1 MIARR
6 KMKKTLLLLF
16 IILLSFQFSNADS
29 PVKKVYVTSNIN
41 PRPPVIDGKLDDPV
55 WDKVAWAGDF
65 IQRSP
70 DEGKEPSQATMFKI
84 LYCERNVYIAI
95 KAFDNE
101 PEKIERRMARR
112 DNLEGDYVEVH
123 LDSYF
128 DHRTAFGFMVNAAGV
143 KGDVVI
149 SNDGDSWDD
158 TWDPIWYVKTYT
170 DEQGWAAEMRI
181 PLSQLRYGKKLDQ
194 IWGLQV
200 IRWLHRK
207 QETSN
212 WQLIP
217 QKASGWVSRFG
228 ELQGIKGLKAQ
239 RQIELTPYTV
249 GKTQRFEREEG
260 NPFATGS
267 LSNLYGGVDGK
278 IGLTSDLTM
287 DFTINP
293 DFGQVEADPSVVNLT
308 AFETYYSEKRP
319 FFIEGRNILS
329 FQIMGGDG
337 SFSRDNLFYSRR
349 IGRSPQY
356 EPDTEDEE
364 YLDMPENTT
373 IFGAFKITGKTKKG
387 ISIGIIDS
395 ITAKESAQLS
405 YLGERREL
413 VVEPMTNYFGL
424 RLQKDYNE
432 GNTILGGMVTAT
444 NRSIKDEELNFLH
457 DAAYTGGFDFTH
469 RWNKKKYYF
478 SLNTVFSLVRGS
490 KEAILNTQESPA
502 RYFQR
507 PDTDHVRVD
516 PDRTSLS
523 GHGGTLN
530 FGKGGSSGFRFST
543 GVTWR
548 SPGLELND
556 MGYLRRADAIMQWIW
571 ANYRISKPFSIFRE
585 ISFNFN
591 EWMGWDFGGEK
602 IFKGGNS
609 GMWGEFKNY
618 WNFSLGMNR
627 EGEGLSA
634 SSLRGG
640 PALRYPGGWN
650 GWLFINS
657 DSRKKLR
664 YFAGTYFFYG
674 DQNDSRVNGFEIG
687 ATYRPTEALSLSISP
702 SYEFNLD
709 ELQYVD
715 TLDLDS
721 GEKYIFARIDQ
732 KTVSL
737 TFRLNLSLT
746 PDLSIQFYGQ
756 PFISAGKYS
765 EFNSI
770 TDSRAK
776 EYEDRFHVF
785 KDNEIDYYPDA
796 EEYYVDENLDGV
808 ADYTFENP
816 DFNFL
821 QFRMN
826 LVVRWEYIPGSSL
839 YLVWSQG
846 RTDTSS
852 IGDFSFREGMRN
864 LFSIHPHNVF
874 LIKFSYCFQL

>member
-1 MIARR
+1 
-6 KMKKTLLLLF
+6 MKKILLF
-16 IILLSFQFSNADS
+16 LCIILLFLQFANADS

-41 PRPPVIDGKLDDPV
+41 PHPPVIDGKLDDPV
-55 WDKVAWAGDF
+55 WAKVPWAGDF
-65 IQRSP
+65 IQRNP
-70 DEGKEPSQATMFKI
+70 YEGKEPTQATAFKI
-84 LYCERNVYIAI
+84 LYDERNIYIAV
-95 KAFDNE
+95 KAYDNE
-101 PEKIERRMARR
+101 PDKIERRMSRR
-112 DNLEGDYVEVH
+112 DDLEGDWIEVH

-128 DHRTAFGFMVNAAGV
+128 DHRTAFCFMVNASGV
-143 KGDVVI
+143 KGDLVI
-149 SNDGDSWDD
+149 SDDGDDRDD
-158 TWDPIWYVKTYT
+158 TWDPIWYVKAGT
-170 DEQGWAAEMRI
+170 DEQGWSAEMRI
-181 PLSQLRYGKKLDQ
+181 PLSQLRFGKKPNQ

-200 IRWLHRK
+200 IRRLHRK

-217 QKASGWVSRFG
+217 QKKSGWVSRFG
-228 ELQGIKGLKAQ
+228 ELQGIKEIKAQ
-239 RQIELTPYTV
+239 RQVELTPYTV
-249 GKTQRFEREEG
+249 GRTQRFEREEG

-267 LSNLYGGVDGK
+267 LSNLYGGLDGK
-278 IGLTSDLTM
+278 IGLSSDLTM

-308 AFETYYSEKRP
+308 AFETYYTEKRP
-319 FFIEGRNILS
+319 FFIEGRNILN

-337 SFSRDNLFYSRR
+337 GFSKDNLFYSRR

-356 EPDTEDEE
+356 DPDTEDEE

-373 IFGAFKITGKTKKG
+373 IFGAFKITGKTKSG
-387 ISIGIIDS
+387 ISVGIIDG

-405 YLGERREL
+405 YLGQGRDQ

-432 GNTILGGMVTAT
+432 GNTIFGGMITAT
-444 NRSIKDEELNFLH
+444 NRSIKNEELNFLH
-457 DAAYTGGFDFTH
+457 DAAYSGGFDFIH
-469 RWNKKKYYF
+469 RWKKKIYYF
-478 SLNTVFSLVRGS
+478 SFKTVFSHVKGS
-490 KEAILNTQESPA
+490 KEAILRTQESSV

-507 PDTDHVRVD
+507 PDTDHVWVD

-530 FGKGGSSGFRFST
+530 FGKGGSSGFRFSG

-556 MGYLRRADAIMQWIW
+556 MGYLRRADTILQWIW
-571 ANYRISKPFSIFRE
+571 ANYRISKPFSIFRQ

-591 EWMGWDFGGEK
+591 EWMGWDFGGEQM
-602 IFKGGNS
+602 FKGGNT
-609 GMWGEFKNY
+609 GMWGELKNY

-627 EGEGLSA
+627 QGEGLST

-664 YFAGTYFFYG
+664 YSVGTFFFYG
-674 DQNDSRVNGFEIG
+674 DHDVSRMNGFEIG
-687 ATYRPTEALSLSISP
+687 ATFRPTKALSLSISP
-702 SYEFNLD
+702 SYQFSMD

-715 TLDLDS
+715 TLDLAT
-721 GEKYIFARIDQ
+721 GEKYIFARIEQ
-732 KTVSL
+732 KTLSL

-765 EFNSI
+765 EFKPI
-770 TDSRAK
+770 TDSRAEK
-776 EYEDRFHVF
+776 YEDRFHIF
-785 KDNEIDYYPDA
+785 TENEIDYYPDT
-796 EEYYVDENLDGV
+796 EEYNVDENLDDV
-808 ADYTFENP
+808 VDYTFENP

-846 RTDTSS
+846 RTEDFSV
-852 IGDFSFREGMRN
+852 GDFSFRKGMRD
-864 LFSIHPHNVF
+864 LFSLHPHNVF

>member
-1 MIARR
+1 
-6 KMKKTLLLLF
+6 MKKILLF
-16 IILLSFQFSNADS
+16 LCIILLSLQFANANS
-29 PVKKVYVTSNIN
+29 PVRKVYVTSNIN
-41 PRPPVIDGKLDDPV
+41 PHPPVIDGKLDDPV
-55 WDKVAWAGDF
+55 WAKVPWAGDF
-65 IQRSP
+65 IQRDP
-70 DEGKEPSQATMFKI
+70 YEGKEPTQATAFKI
-84 LYCERNVYIAI
+84 LYDEGNIYVAI
-95 KAFDNE
+95 KAYDNE
-101 PEKIERRMARR
+101 PDKIERRMSRR
-112 DNLEGDYVEVH
+112 DDLEGDWIEVQ

-128 DHRTAFGFMVNAAGV
+128 DHRTAFCFMVNAAGV
-143 KGDVVI
+143 KGDLVI
-149 SNDGDSWDD
+149 SDDGDDRDD
-158 TWDPIWYVKTYT
+158 TWDPIWYVKADT
-170 DEQGWAAEMRI
+170 DEQGWSAEMRI
-181 PLSQLRYGKKLDQ
+181 PLSQLRFGKKPDQ

-200 IRWLHRK
+200 SRRLHRK

-217 QKASGWVSRFG
+217 QKKSGWVSRFG
-228 ELQGIKGLKAQ
+228 ELQGIRGIMAQ
-239 RQIELTPYTV
+239 RQVELTPYTV
-249 GKTQRFEREEG
+249 GKTQRFEPEEG

-267 LSNLYGGVDGK
+267 LSDLYGGVDGK
-278 IGLTSDLTM
+278 IGLSSDLTL

-308 AFETYYSEKRP
+308 AFETYYTEKRP

-337 SFSRDNLFYSRR
+337 GFSKDNLFYSRR

-356 EPDTEDEE
+356 DPDTEDEE

-373 IFGAFKITGKTKKG
+373 IFGAFKITGKTKNG
-387 ISIGIIDS
+387 ISVGIIDG
-395 ITAKESAQLS
+395 IAAKENAQIS
-405 YLGERREL
+405 YLEQRRDQ
-413 VVEPMTNYFGL
+413 VVEPVTNYFGF

-432 GNTILGGMVTAT
+432 GNTIFGGMITAT
-444 NRSIKDEELNFLH
+444 NRSIKNEELNFLH
-457 DAAYTGGFDFTH
+457 DAAYTGGFDFIH
-469 RWNKKKYYF
+469 RWKKKIYYF
-478 SLNTVFSLVRGS
+478 SIKTVFSHVKGS
-490 KEAILNTQESPA
+490 KEAILKTQESSA

-507 PDTDHVRVD
+507 PDTDHVWVD

-530 FGKGGSSGFRFST
+530 FGKGGNSGFRFSG

-556 MGYLRRADAIMQWIW
+556 MGYLRRADTILQWIW
-571 ANYRISKPFSIFRE
+571 ANYRISKPFSIFRQ

-591 EWMGWDFGGEK
+591 EWMGWDFGGEQM
-602 IFKGGNS
+602 FKGGNT
-609 GMWGEFKNY
+609 GMWGELKNY

-627 EGEGLSA
+627 QGEGLST

-664 YFAGTYFFYG
+664 YSVGTFFFYG
-674 DQNDSRVNGFEIG
+674 DHDVSRMNGFEIG
-687 ATYRPTEALSLSISP
+687 ATFRPTKALSLSISP
-702 SYEFNLD
+702 SYQFSMD
-709 ELQYVD
+709 ELQYVN
-715 TLDLDS
+715 TLDLAT
-721 GEKYIFARIDQ
+721 GEKYIFARIEQ
-732 KTVSL
+732 KTMGL
-737 TFRLNLSLT
+737 TCRLNLSLT

-756 PFISAGKYS
+756 PFISAGEYS
-765 EFNSI
+765 EFKPI
-770 TDSRAK
+770 TDSRAEK
-776 EYEDRFHVF
+776 YEDRFHIF
-785 KDNEIDYYPDA
+785 TENEIDYYPDT
-796 EEYYVDENLDGV
+796 EEYNVDENLDGV
-808 ADYTFENP
+808 VDYTFENP

-846 RTDTSS
+846 RTEDFSV
-852 IGDFSFREGMRN
+852 GDFSFRKGMRD
-864 LFSIHPHNVF
+864 LFSLHPHNVF

>member
-1 MIARR
+1 
-6 KMKKTLLLLF
+6 MKKMLLSLF
-16 IILLSFQFSNADS
+16 IILLSVQLAIADS
-29 PVKKVYVTSNIN
+29 PEKKVYVTSKIN
-41 PRPPVIDGKLDDPV
+41 PRPPVIDGKLDDAV
-55 WDKVAWAGDF
+55 WDKVPWAGNF

-70 DEGKEPSQATMFKI
+70 YEGKEPSQVTKFKI
-84 LYCERNVYIAI
+84 LYDDSNIYIAI
-95 KAFDNE
+95 KAYDKE
-101 PEKIERRMARR
+101 PEEIERRMSRR
-112 DNLEGDYVEVH
+112 DDLEGDRVEVH

-143 KGDVVI
+143 KGDTVI
-149 SNDGDSWDD
+149 SNDGDNWDD
-158 TWDPIWYVKTYT
+158 TWDPIWYVKTST
-170 DEQGWAAEMRI
+170 DEQGWAAEMKI
-181 PLSQLRYGKKLDQ
+181 PLSQLRFGKKLDQ

-212 WQLIP
+212 WQLMP
-217 QKASGWVSRFG
+217 QKASGWVHMFG
-228 ELQGIKGLKAQ
+228 ELRGIKGIMAQ

-249 GKTQRFEREEG
+249 AKTQRFEREEG

-267 LSNLYGGVDGK
+267 LSNLYGGLDGK

-287 DFTINP
+287 DFTLNP

-308 AFETYYSEKRP
+308 AFETYYEEKRP
-319 FFIEGRNILS
+319 FFIEGRNILN

-337 SFSRDNLFYSRR
+337 SFSLDNLFYSRR

-356 EPDTEDEE
+356 EPDTEEEE
-364 YLDMPENTT
+364 YLNMPENTT
-373 IFGAFKITGKTKKG
+373 ILGAFKITGKTKKG
-387 ISIGIIDS
+387 ISVGIIDAV
-395 ITAKESAQLS
+395 TAKENAQIS
-405 YLGERREL
+405 YLGHSREQ
-413 VVEPMTNYFGL
+413 VVEPATNYFGL
-424 RLQKDYNE
+424 RLQKDYND

-444 NRSIKDEELNFLH
+444 NRNLKNEELNFLH
-457 DAAYTGGFDFTH
+457 DAAYTGGFDFIH
-469 RWNKKKYYF
+469 QWKNKTYYI
-478 SLNTVFSLVRGS
+478 SLKTVFSLVKGS
-490 KEAILNTQESPA
+490 KEAILNTQESSV

-507 PDTDHVRVD
+507 PDTDHVWVD

-523 GHGGTLN
+523 GHGGTLS
-530 FGKGGSSGFRFST
+530 FGKGGSAGFRYST

-591 EWMGWDFGGEK
+591 QWIGWDFGGEQ
-602 IFKGGNS
+602 IFKGGNA
-609 GMWGEFKNY
+609 GMWGQFKNY
-618 WNFSLGMNR
+618 WSFSLGMNR
-627 EGEGLSA
+627 QGETIWTSA
-634 SSLRGG
+634 LRGG

-650 GWLFINS
+650 GWLYIDS
-657 DSRKKLR
+657 DSRKKLS
-664 YFAGTYFFYG
+664 YGVGTYNYYG
-674 DQNDSRVNGFEIG
+674 DHNCSELYGFEVY
-687 ATYRPTEALSLSISP
+687 ANYRPTKALSLSISP
-702 SYEFNLD
+702 SYESNLD
-709 ELQYVD
+709 ELQYV
-715 TLDLDS
+715 TTPDLDE
-721 GEKYIFARIDQ
+721 GEKYIFARINQ
-732 KTVSL
+732 KTLGL
-737 TFRLNLSLT
+737 TCRLNLSLT

-765 EFNSI
+765 EFKPI

-776 EYEDRFHVF
+776 EYDDRFHILTE
-785 KDNEIDYYPDA
+785 NEIDYNSET
-796 EEYYVDENLDGV
+796 EEYYVDQNLDGV

-846 RTDTSS
+846 RTGSS
-852 IGDFSFREGMRN
+852 SVGDFSFREGMRDLFN
-864 LFSIHPHNVF
+864 LYPRNVF
-874 LIKFSYCFQL
+874 LVKFSYCFQL

>member
-1 MIARR
+1 
-6 KMKKTLLLLF
+6 MKKILLFLF
-16 IILLSFQFSNADS
+16 IILLSVQLAKADS
-29 PVKKVYVTSNIN
+29 PEKKVYVTSKIN

-55 WDKVAWAGDF
+55 WDKVPWAGNF

-70 DEGKEPSQATMFKI
+70 YEGEEPSQATGFKI
-84 LYCERNVYIAI
+84 LYDDSNVYIAI
-95 KAFDNE
+95 KAYDSQ
-101 PEKIERRMARR
+101 PEEIERRMSRR
-112 DNLEGDYVEVH
+112 DDLEGDRVEVQ

-149 SNDGDSWDD
+149 SNDGDNSDD

-170 DEQGWAAEMRI
+170 DEQGWEAEMRI
-181 PLSQLRYGKKLDQ
+181 PLSQLRFGKKQDQ

-212 WQLIP
+212 WQLMP
-217 QKASGWVSRFG
+217 QKASGWVHMFG
-228 ELQGIKGLKAQ
+228 ELHGIKGIKAQ

-267 LSNLYGGVDGK
+267 LSSLYGGLDGK

-287 DFTINP
+287 DFTLNP

-308 AFETYYSEKRP
+308 AFETYYEEKRP
-319 FFIEGRNILS
+319 FFIEGRNILN

-337 SFSRDNLFYSRR
+337 SFSYDNLFYSRR

-356 EPDTEDEE
+356 NPDTEDDE

-373 IFGAFKITGKTKKG
+373 ILGAFKITGKTKRG
-387 ISIGIIDS
+387 VSVGIIDGV
-395 ITAKESAQLS
+395 TAKENAQIS
-405 YLGERREL
+405 YLGQRREQ
-413 VVEPMTNYFGL
+413 VVEPATNYFCL

-432 GNTILGGMVTAT
+432 GNTILGGMITAT
-444 NRSIKDEELNFLH
+444 NRSLKNEELNFLH
-457 DAAYTGGFDFTH
+457 DAAYTGGFDFIH
-469 RWNKKKYYF
+469 RWKNKTYYF
-478 SLNTVFSLVRGS
+478 SLKTVFSLVKGS
-490 KEAILNTQESPA
+490 KEAILNTQESPV

-507 PDTDHVRVD
+507 PDIDHVWVD

-523 GHGGTLN
+523 GHGGTLSL
-530 FGKGGSSGFRFST
+530 GKGGSAGFRFST

-556 MGYLRRADAIMQWIW
+556 MGYLRQADAIMQWIW
-571 ANYRISKPFSIFRE
+571 ANYGISKPFSIFRE

-591 EWMGWDFGGEK
+591 QWMGWNFGGEQ
-602 IFKGGNS
+602 IFTGGNS
-609 GMWGEFKNY
+609 GMWGQFKNY
-618 WNFSLGMNR
+618 WSFSLGMNR
-627 EGEGLSA
+627 QGEGLSA
-634 SSLRGG
+634 SALRGG
-640 PALRYPGGWN
+640 PSLRYPGGWN
-650 GWLFINS
+650 GWLYIDS
-657 DSRKKLR
+657 DSRKKLS
-664 YFAGTYFFYG
+664 YGVGTFFYYE
-674 DQNDSRVNGFEIG
+674 DQNDSMSSEFE
-687 ATYRPTEALSLSISP
+687 AYANYRPNKALSLSISP
-702 SYEFNLD
+702 SYEFSLD
-709 ELQYVD
+709 ELQYVT
-715 TLDLDS
+715 TLDLDE

-732 KTVSL
+732 KTLGL
-737 TFRLNLSLT
+737 TCRLNLSLT

-765 EFNSI
+765 EFKPI

-776 EYEDRFHVF
+776 EYYDRFHIF
-785 KDNEIDYYPDA
+785 TENEIDYNSET
-796 EEYYVDENLDGV
+796 EEYYVDQNLDGV
-808 ADYTFENP
+808 ADYSFENP

-826 LVVRWEYIPGSSL
+826 LVVRWEYVPGSCL

-846 RTDTSS
+846 RTGTSS
-852 IGDFSFREGMRN
+852 VGDFSFREGMRD
-864 LFSIHPHNVF
+864 LFSLYPHNIF
-874 LIKFSYCFQL
+874 LVKFSYCFQL

>member
-1 MIARR
+1 
-6 KMKKTLLLLF
+6 MKKILLF
-16 IILLSFQFSNADS
+16 LCIILLSLQFANANS
-29 PVKKVYVTSNIN
+29 PVRKVYVTSNIN
-41 PRPPVIDGKLDDPV
+41 PHPPVIDGKLDDPV
-55 WDKVAWAGDF
+55 WAKVPWAGDF
-65 IQRSP
+65 IQRDP
-70 DEGKEPSQATMFKI
+70 YEGKEPTQATAFKI
-84 LYCERNVYIAI
+84 LYDEGNIYVAI
-95 KAFDNE
+95 KAYDNE
-101 PEKIERRMARR
+101 PDKIERRMSRR
-112 DNLEGDYVEVH
+112 DDLEGDWIEVQ

-128 DHRTAFGFMVNAAGV
+128 DHRTAFCFMVNAAGV
-143 KGDVVI
+143 KGDLVI
-149 SNDGDSWDD
+149 SDDGDDRDD
-158 TWDPIWYVKTYT
+158 TWDPIWYVKADT
-170 DEQGWAAEMRI
+170 DEQGWSAEMRI
-181 PLSQLRYGKKLDQ
+181 PLSQLRFGKKPDQ

-200 IRWLHRK
+200 SRRLHRK

-217 QKASGWVSRFG
+217 QKKSGWVSRFG
-228 ELQGIKGLKAQ
+228 ELQGIRGIMAQ
-239 RQIELTPYTV
+239 RQVELTPYTV
-249 GKTQRFEREEG
+249 GKTQRFEPEEG

-267 LSNLYGGVDGK
+267 LSDLYGGVDGK
-278 IGLTSDLTM
+278 IGLSSDLTL

-308 AFETYYSEKRP
+308 AFETYYTEKRP

-337 SFSRDNLFYSRR
+337 GFSKDNLFYSRR

-356 EPDTEDEE
+356 DPDTEDEE

-373 IFGAFKITGKTKKG
+373 IFGAFKITGKTKNG
-387 ISIGIIDS
+387 ISVGIIDG
-395 ITAKESAQLS
+395 IAAKENAQIS
-405 YLGERREL
+405 YLEQRRDQ
-413 VVEPMTNYFGL
+413 VVEPVTNYFGF

-432 GNTILGGMVTAT
+432 GNTIFGGMITAT
-444 NRSIKDEELNFLH
+444 NRSIKNEELNFLH
-457 DAAYTGGFDFTH
+457 DAAYTGGFDFIH
-469 RWNKKKYYF
+469 RWKKKIYYF
-478 SLNTVFSLVRGS
+478 SIKTVFSHVKGS
-490 KEAILNTQESPA
+490 KEAILKTQESSA

-507 PDTDHVRVD
+507 PDTDHVWVD

-530 FGKGGSSGFRFST
+530 FGKGGNSGFRFSG

-556 MGYLRRADAIMQWIW
+556 MGYLRRADTILQWIW
-571 ANYRISKPFSIFRE
+571 ANYRISKPFSIFRQ

-591 EWMGWDFGGEK
+591 EWMGWDFGGEQM
-602 IFKGGNS
+602 FKGGNT
-609 GMWGEFKNY
+609 GMWGELKNY

-627 EGEGLSA
+627 QVEGLST

-664 YFAGTYFFYG
+664 YSVGTFFFYG
-674 DQNDSRVNGFEIG
+674 DHDVSRMNGFEIG
-687 ATYRPTEALSLSISP
+687 ATFRPTKALSLSISP
-702 SYEFNLD
+702 SYQFSMD
-709 ELQYVD
+709 ELQYVN
-715 TLDLDS
+715 TLDLAT
-721 GEKYIFARIDQ
+721 GEKYIFARIEQ
-732 KTVSL
+732 KTMGL
-737 TFRLNLSLT
+737 TCRLNLSLT

-756 PFISAGKYS
+756 PFISAGEYS
-765 EFNSI
+765 EFKPI
-770 TDSRAK
+770 TDSRAEK
-776 EYEDRFHVF
+776 YEDRFHIF
-785 KDNEIDYYPDA
+785 TENEIDYYPDT
-796 EEYYVDENLDGV
+796 EEYNVDENLDGV
-808 ADYTFENP
+808 VDYTFENP

-846 RTDTSS
+846 RTEDFSV
-852 IGDFSFREGMRN
+852 GDFSFRKGMRD
-864 LFSIHPHNVF
+864 LFSLHPHNVF

>member
-1 MIARR
+1 
-6 KMKKTLLLLF
+6 MKKILLF
-16 IILLSFQFSNADS
+16 LCIILLFLQFANADS

-41 PRPPVIDGKLDDPV
+41 PHPPVIDGKLDDPV
-55 WDKVAWAGDF
+55 WAKVTWAGDF
-65 IQRSP
+65 IQREP
-70 DEGKEPSQATMFKI
+70 YEGKEPSQATAFKI
-84 LYCERNVYIAI
+84 LYDERNIYVAV
-95 KAFDNE
+95 KAYDNE
-101 PEKIERRMARR
+101 PEKIEKRMSRR
-112 DNLEGDYVEVH
+112 DDLEGDWVEVQ

-143 KGDVVI
+143 KGDFVI
-149 SNDGDSWDD
+149 SDDGDDRD
-158 TWDPIWYVKTYT
+158 NTWDPIWYVKTDT
-170 DEQGWAAEMRI
+170 DEQGWSAEMRI
-181 PLSQLRYGKKLDQ
+181 PLSQLRFGKKLNQ

-200 IRWLHRK
+200 IRRLHRK
-207 QETSN
+207 QENSN

-217 QKASGWVSRFG
+217 QKASGWVNMFG
-228 ELQGIKGLKAQ
+228 ELQGIKGINAQ
-239 RQIELTPYTV
+239 RQVEITPYTV

-267 LSNLYGGVDGK
+267 LGNLYGGLDGK

-337 SFSRDNLFYSRR
+337 GFSRDNLFYSRR

-356 EPDTEDEE
+356 YPDTEDEE
-364 YLDMPENTT
+364 YLDMPGNTT
-373 IFGAFKITGKTKKG
+373 IFGAFKITGKTKSG
-387 ISIGIIDS
+387 ISVGIIDG
-395 ITAKESAQLS
+395 IAAKENAQIS
-405 YLGERREL
+405 YLGQRREQ
-413 VVEPMTNYFGL
+413 VVEPMTNYFGF

-432 GNTILGGMVTAT
+432 GNTIFGGMITAT
-444 NRSIKDEELNFLH
+444 NRSIKNEELNFLH
-457 DAAYTGGFDFTH
+457 DAAYSGGFDFIY
-469 RWNKKKYYF
+469 RWKKKTYYF
-478 SLNTVFSLVRGS
+478 SLKTVFSHVKGS
-490 KEAILNTQESPA
+490 KEAILRTQESSV

-507 PDTDHVRVD
+507 PDTDHVWVD

-530 FGKGGSSGFRFST
+530 FGKGGSTGFRFST

-556 MGYLRRADAIMQWIW
+556 MGYLRRADAILRWVW
-571 ANYRISKPFSIFRE
+571 ANYRISKPFSIFRQ

-591 EWMGWDFGGEK
+591 EWMGWDFGGEQM
-602 IFKGGNS
+602 FKGGNT
-609 GMWGEFKNY
+609 GMWGQLKNY
-618 WNFSLGMNR
+618 WTFSFGMNR
-627 EGEGLSA
+627 QGENLST

-640 PALRYPGGWN
+640 PALRLPGTWN
-650 GWLFINS
+650 SWLFINS

-664 YFAGTYFFYG
+664 YFVGTFHSYG
-674 DQNDSRVNGFEIG
+674 DQDDYRVNGFEIG
-687 ATYRPTEALSLSISP
+687 ATYRPNKALSLSISP
-702 SYEFNLD
+702 SYEFNLN
-709 ELQYVD
+709 ELQYVT
-715 TLDLDS
+715 TLDLAA
-721 GEKYIFARIDQ
+721 GEKYIFARINQ
-732 KTVSL
+732 KTL
-737 TFRLNLSLT
+737 GLACRLNLSLT

-765 EFNSI
+765 EFKPI
-770 TDSRAK
+770 TDSRAEK
-776 EYEDRFHVF
+776 YEDRFHLITE
-785 KDNEIDYYPDA
+785 NEIDYYQDA
-796 EEYYVDENLDGV
+796 EEYNVDENLDGV
-808 ADYTFENP
+808 VDYTFENP

-846 RTDTSS
+846 RTEVSS
-852 IGDFSFREGMRN
+852 VGDFSFREGMRN
-864 LFSIHPHNVF
+864 LFSVHPHNVF
-874 LIKFSYCFQL
+874 LVKFSYCFQL

>member
-1 MIARR
+1 
-6 KMKKTLLLLF
+6 MKKILLF
-16 IILLSFQFSNADS
+16 LCIILLFLQFANADS
-29 PVKKVYVTSNIN
+29 PIKKVYVTSNIN
-41 PRPPVIDGKLDDPV
+41 PHPPVIDGKLDDPV
-55 WDKVAWAGDF
+55 WDKVTWAGDF
-65 IQRSP
+65 IQRNP
-70 DEGKEPSQATMFKI
+70 YEGKEPSQVTAFKI
-84 LYCERNVYIAI
+84 LYDDSSIYIAI
-95 KAFDNE
+95 RADDIE
-101 PEKIERRMARR
+101 PEKIEKRMSRR
-112 DNLEGDYVEVH
+112 DDLEGDWVEVH
-123 LDSYF
+123 IDSYF

-149 SNDGDSWDD
+149 SNDGDDGDD
-158 TWDPIWYVKTYT
+158 TWDPIWYVKTDT
-170 DEQGWAAEMRI
+170 DEQGWSAEMRI
-181 PLSQLRYGKKLDQ
+181 PLSQLRFGKKLNQ

-200 IRWLHRK
+200 IRRLHRK

-228 ELQGIKGLKAQ
+228 ELQGIKGINAQ
-239 RQIELTPYTV
+239 RQVELTPYTV
-249 GKTQRFEREEG
+249 GRTQRFEREEG

-267 LSNLYGGVDGK
+267 LSNLYGGLDGK
-278 IGLTSDLTM
+278 IGITSDLTM

-308 AFETYYSEKRP
+308 AFETYYTEKRP
-319 FFIEGRNILS
+319 FFIEGRNILN

-337 SFSRDNLFYSRR
+337 SFSSDNLFYSRR

-356 EPDTEDEE
+356 DPDTEDEE

-373 IFGAFKITGKTKKG
+373 IFGAFKITGKTTGG

-405 YLGERREL
+405 YLGERREQ

-432 GNTILGGMVTAT
+432 GNTIFGGMITAT
-444 NRSIKDEELNFLH
+444 NRSIKNEELNFLH
-457 DAAYTGGFDFTH
+457 DAAYTGGFVFIH
-469 RWNKKKYYF
+469 QWIKKTSYF
-478 SLNTVFSLVRGS
+478 SLKTVFSHVKGS
-490 KEAILNTQESPA
+490 KEAILRTQESSV

-516 PDRTSLS
+516 PDKTSLS

-530 FGKGGSSGFRFST
+530 FGKEGSSGFRFSG

-556 MGYLRRADAIMQWIW
+556 MGYIRRADAIMQWVW
-571 ANYRISKPFSIFRE
+571 ANYRISKPFSIFRQ

-591 EWMGWDFGGEK
+591 EWMGWDFGGEQM
-602 IFKGGNS
+602 FKGGNT
-609 GMWGEFKNY
+609 GMRGEFKNY
-618 WNFSLGMNR
+618 WNFNLGMNR
-627 EGEGLSA
+627 EGEALST

-640 PALRYPGGWN
+640 PALRLPRVWN
-650 GWLFINS
+650 GSLFINS

-664 YFAGTYFFYG
+664 YFVGTFFFYG
-674 DQNDSRVNGFEIG
+674 DQNDSRVNEFEIG
-687 ATYRPTEALSLSISP
+687 ATFRPNTALSLSISP
-702 SYEFNLD
+702 SYEFSMN

-715 TLDLDS
+715 TLDLDA
-721 GEKYIFARIDQ
+721 GEKHIFARIEQ
-732 KTVSL
+732 KTLSL

-765 EFNSI
+765 EFKPI
-770 TDSRAK
+770 TDSRAQK
-776 EYEDRFHVF
+776 YEDRFHRITES
-785 KDNEIDYYPDA
+785 EIDYYPDT
-796 EEYYVDENLDGV
+796 EEYNVDENLDGV
-808 ADYTFENP
+808 VDYTLENP

-826 LVVRWEYIPGSSL
+826 LVARWEYIPGSSL

-846 RTDTSS
+846 RTEDSS
-852 IGDFSFREGMRN
+852 VGDFSFREGMRD
-864 LFSIHPHNVF
+864 LFSVHPHNVF

>member
-1 MIARR
+1 
-6 KMKKTLLLLF
+6 MKKILLFLF
-16 IILLSFQFSNADS
+16 IILLFLQFANADS

-41 PRPPVIDGKLDDPV
+41 PHPPVIDGILDDLV

-65 IQRSP
+65 IQREP
-70 DEGKEPSQATMFKI
+70 NEGKEPSQATAFKI
-84 LYCERNVYIAI
+84 LYDERNIYVAI
-95 KAFDNE
+95 KAYDNE
-101 PEKIERRMARR
+101 PEKIEKRMSRR
-112 DNLEGDYVEVH
+112 DDLEGDWVEVH

-143 KGDVVI
+143 KGDLVI
-149 SNDGDSWDD
+149 SDDGNDRDN
-158 TWDPIWYVKTYT
+158 TWDPIWYVKTGT
-170 DEQGWAAEMRI
+170 DEQGWSAEMRI
-181 PLSQLRYGKKLDQ
+181 PLSQLRFGKKLNQ

-200 IRWLHRK
+200 IRNLHRK

-217 QKASGWVSRFG
+217 QKASGWVSMFG
-228 ELQGIKGLKAQ
+228 ELQGIKGIRAQ
-239 RQIELTPYTV
+239 RQVELTPYTV

-267 LSNLYGGVDGK
+267 LSNLYGGFDGK
-278 IGLTSDLTM
+278 IGLTSDLTV

-293 DFGQVEADPSVVNLT
+293 DFGQIEADPSVVNLT

-337 SFSRDNLFYSRR
+337 GFSQDNLFYSRR

-356 EPDTEDEE
+356 DPDTEDEE

-373 IFGAFKITGKTKKG
+373 IFGAIKITGKTKSG
-387 ISIGIIDS
+387 ISVGIIDG
-395 ITAKESAQLS
+395 IAAKENAQIS
-405 YLGERREL
+405 YLGQRRDQ
-413 VVEPMTNYFGL
+413 VVEPVTNYFGF

-432 GNTILGGMVTAT
+432 GNTIFGGMITAT
-444 NRSIKDEELNFLH
+444 NRSIKNEELNFLH
-457 DAAYTGGFDFTH
+457 DAAYTGGFDFIH
-469 RWNKKKYYF
+469 QWKKKTYYF
-478 SLNTVFSLVRGS
+478 SLKTVFSHVRGS
-490 KEAILNTQESPA
+490 KEAILRTQESSV

-516 PDRTSLS
+516 SARTSLS

-530 FGKGGSSGFRFST
+530 FGKGGSSGFRFSG

-548 SPGLELND
+548 SPSLELND
-556 MGYLRRADAIMQWIW
+556 MGYLQRADAILQWIW
-571 ANYRISKPFSIFRE
+571 ANYRISKLFSIFRQ

-591 EWMGWDFGGEK
+591 EWMGWDFGGEQ

-618 WNFSLGMNR
+618 WTFNLGMNR
-627 EGEGLSA
+627 EGEGLSV

-657 DSRKKLR
+657 DSRKKFR
-664 YFAGTYFFYG
+664 YSAGTFFFYG
-674 DQNDSRVNGFEIG
+674 DQKDSRVNGFEIG
-687 ATYRPTEALSLSISP
+687 ATFRPNTALSLSVSP
-702 SYEFNLD
+702 SYEFSMNA
-709 ELQYVD
+709 LQYVD
-715 TLDLDS
+715 TLDLDA
-721 GEKYIFARIDQ
+721 GEKYIFARIEQ
-732 KTVSL
+732 KTLGL
-737 TFRLNLSLT
+737 TCRLNLSLT

-756 PFISAGKYS
+756 PFIAAGKYS
-765 EFNSI
+765 EFKPI
-770 TDSRAK
+770 TDSRAQK
-776 EYEDRFHVF
+776 YEDRFHIITE
-785 KDNEIDYYPDA
+785 NEIDYYPDT
-796 EEYYVDENLDGV
+796 EEYNVDENLDGV
-808 ADYTFENP
+808 VDYTFGNP

-846 RTDTSS
+846 RTRDSS
-852 IGDFSFREGMRN
+852 VGDFSFREGMRD
-864 LFSIHPHNVF
+864 LFSLHPHNVF